1 MNNMKT
7 GRLLILFLINFTSLI
22 SCSNSKKIEF
32 SSENLL
38 VKENIV
44 SITIKEDDY
53 LGSKVNILE
62 EGNINNIVDKILK
75 ITKESKLNSKQTEY
89 INKETNVDLLASL
102 AFETQIYVVS
112 KDNKMNFYTY
122 SNDLYFYEVLN
133 GKYVAFN
140 GDIESYSYINGF
152 LGGEYE

>member
-1 MNNMKT
+1 MKNT
-7 GRLLILFLINFTSLI
+7 RLLFLLLINFTSLV
-22 SCSNSKKIEF
+22 SCSSSANIKF
-32 SSENLL
+32 SNENLL

-62 EGNINNIVDKILK
+62 EENINNIVNKILE
-75 ITKESKLNSKQTEY
+75 ITKESNFNLKQTEY
-89 INKETNVDLLASL
+89 INKKTNVDLLASL

-112 KDNKMNFYTY
+112 KENKMNFYTY

>member
-1 MNNMKT
+1 M
-7 GRLLILFLINFTSLI
+7 LLINFTSLV
-22 SCSNSKKIEF
+22 SCSSSTNIKF

-44 SITIKEDDY
+44 SITIKKDDY
-53 LGSKVNILE
+53 LGSKINILE
-62 EGNINNIVDKILK
+62 EENINNIVNKILE
-75 ITKESKLNSKQTEY
+75 ITKESNFNSKQTEY
-89 INKETNVDLLASL
+89 INKKTNVDLLASL

-112 KDNKMNFYTY
+112 KENKMNFYTY

-140 GDIESYSYINGF
+140 GDIESYSYINVF

>member
-7 GRLLILFLINFTSLI
+7 GRLLFLFLINFTSLV
-22 SCSNSKKIEF
+22 SCSSSKNIEF

-62 EGNINNIVDKILK
+62 GENIDNIVDKILE
-75 ITKESKLNSKQTEY
+75 ITKESKFNSKQTEY
-89 INKETNVDLLASL
+89 INKKTNVDLLASL

-112 KDNKMNFYTY
+112 KENKMNFYIY

>member
-1 MNNMKT
+1 MKNI
-7 GRLLILFLINFTSLI
+7 RLLFLFLINFTSLV
-22 SCSNSKKIEF
+22 SCSSSKNIEF

-62 EGNINNIVDKILK
+62 EGNIDNIVDKILE
-75 ITKESKLNSKQTEY
+75 ITKESNFNSKQTEY

-140 GDIESYSYINGF
+140 GDIESYSYFNGF

>member
-1 MNNMKT
+1 MKT
-7 GRLLILFLINFTSLI
+7 GRLLILFLLNFTSLV
-22 SCSNSKKIEF
+22 SCSSSKNIEF

-44 SITIKEDDY
+44 SITIKDDDY

-62 EGNINNIVDKILK
+62 EENINNIVNKILE
-75 ITKESKLNSKQTEY
+75 ITKESNFNSKQTEY
-89 INKETNVDLLASL
+89 INKKTNVNLVASL

-112 KDNKMNFYTY
+112 KENKMNFYTY

-133 GKYVAFN
+133 EKYVAFN

>member
-1 MNNMKT
+1 MKNN
-7 GRLLILFLINFTSLI
+7 RLLFLFLINFTSLV
-22 SCSNSKKIEF
+22 SCSSSKNIEF

-44 SITIKEDDY
+44 SISIKEDDY
-53 LGSKVNILE
+53 LGSKVNILKE
-62 EGNINNIVDKILK
+62 ENINNIVDKILE
-75 ITKESKLNSKQTEY
+75 ITKESNINLKQTEY
-89 INKETNVDLLASL
+89 INKKINVNLAASL

-112 KDNKMNFYTY
+112 KENKMNFYTY

>member
-7 GRLLILFLINFTSLI
+7 GRLLILFLLNFTSLV
-22 SCSNSKKIEF
+22 SCSSSKNIEF

-44 SITIKEDDY
+44 SITIKDDDY

-62 EGNINNIVDKILK
+62 EENIYNIVDKILE
-75 ITKESKLNSKQTEY
+75 ITKESNFNSKQTEY
-89 INKETNVDLLASL
+89 INKKTNVNLVASL

-112 KDNKMNFYTY
+112 KENKMNFYTY

-133 GKYVAFN
+133 EKYVAFN

>member
-1 MNNMKT
+1 MKNI
-7 GRLLILFLINFTSLI
+7 RLLFLFLINFTSLV
-22 SCSNSKKIEF
+22 SCSSSKNIEF

-62 EGNINNIVDKILK
+62 GENINNIVDKIFE
-75 ITKESKLNSKQTEY
+75 ITKENKFNSKQTEY
-89 INKETNVDLLASL
+89 INKKTNFDLLASL

-122 SNDLYFYEVLN
+122 SNDLYFYEVIN

>member
-1 MNNMKT
+1 MKNN
-7 GRLLILFLINFTSLI
+7 RLLFLFLINFTSLV
-22 SCSNSKKIEF
+22 SCSSSKNIKF
-32 SSENLL
+32 SNENLL
-38 VKENIV
+38 VKENVV

-53 LGSKVNILE
+53 LGTKVNILE
-62 EGNINNIVDKILK
+62 EENINNIVDKILE
-75 ITKESKLNSKQTEY
+75 ITKKSKFNSKQTEY

>member
-1 MNNMKT
+1 MKNI
-7 GRLLILFLINFTSLI
+7 RLLFLFLINFTSLV
-22 SCSNSKKIEF
+22 SCFSSKNIEF

-53 LGSKVNILE
+53 LGSKVNNLE
-62 EGNINNIVDKILK
+62 GENINNIVNKILE
-75 ITKESKLNSKQTEY
+75 ITKESKFNLKQTEY
-89 INKETNVDLLASL
+89 INKKTNVDLLASL
-102 AFETQIYVVS
+102 AFETQIYVVL
-112 KDNKMNFYTY
+112 KENKMNFYTY

-133 GKYVAFN
+133 GRYVAFN

>member
-1 MNNMKT
+1 MKNT
-7 GRLLILFLINFTSLI
+7 RLLFLFLINFTSLV
-22 SCSNSKKIEF
+22 SCSSSTNIKF

-62 EGNINNIVDKILK
+62 EGKIDNIVDKILE
-75 ITKESKLNSKQTEY
+75 ITKESKFNSKQTEY
-89 INKETNVDLLASL
+89 INKKTNVNLVASL
-102 AFETQIYVVS
+102 AFETQIYFVS
-112 KDNKMNFYTY
+112 KENKMNFYTY

-133 GKYVAFN
+133 GKYEAFN

>member
-1 MNNMKT
+1 MKNI
-7 GRLLILFLINFTSLI
+7 RLLFLFLINFTSLV
-22 SCSNSKKIEF
+22 SCSSSKNIEF
-32 SSENLL
+32 SSEKLL

-62 EGNINNIVDKILK
+62 GENINNIVDKILE
-75 ITKESKLNSKQTEY
+75 ITKENKFNSKQTEY
-89 INKETNVDLLASL
+89 INKKTNFDLLASL

-122 SNDLYFYEVLN
+122 SNDLYFYEVIN

>member
-1 MNNMKT
+1 MKT

-62 EGNINNIVDKILK
+62 EGNINNIVDKILE
-75 ITKESKLNSKQTEY
+75 ITKESKFNSKQTEY

-112 KDNKMNFYTY
+112 KENKMNFYTY

>member
-1 MNNMKT
+1 MKNI
-7 GRLLILFLINFTSLI
+7 RLLFLFLINFTSLV
-22 SCSNSKKIEF
+22 SCSSSKNIEF

-62 EGNINNIVDKILK
+62 EENINNIVDKILE
-75 ITKESKLNSKQTEY
+75 ITKKSKFNSKQTEY
-89 INKETNVDLLASL
+89 INKKTNVDLLASL

-112 KDNKMNFYTY
+112 KENKMNFYTY
-122 SNDLYFYEVLN
+122 SNDLYFYEVIN

-152 LGGEYE
+152 LGG

>member
-1 MNNMKT
+1 MS
-7 GRLLILFLINFTSLI
+7 LINFTSLV
-22 SCSNSKKIEF
+22 SCSSSKNIEF

-44 SITIKEDDY
+44 SITIKEDGY

-62 EGNINNIVDKILK
+62 GENINNIVDKILE
-75 ITKESKLNSKQTEY
+75 ITKENKFNSKQTEY
-89 INKETNVDLLASL
+89 IYKKTNFDLLASL

-122 SNDLYFYEVLN
+122 SNDLYFYEVIN

>member
-1 MNNMKT
+1 MKNI
-7 GRLLILFLINFTSLI
+7 RLLFLFLINFTSLV
-22 SCSNSKKIEF
+22 SCSSSKNIEF

-62 EGNINNIVDKILK
+62 GENINNIVDKKLE
-75 ITKESKLNSKQTEY
+75 ITKENKFNSKQTEY
-89 INKETNVDLLASL
+89 INKKTNFDLLASL

-122 SNDLYFYEVLN
+122 SNDLYFYEVIN

>member
-1 MNNMKT
+1 MKT
-7 GRLLILFLINFTSLI
+7 GRLLFLLLINFTSLV
-22 SCSNSKKIEF
+22 SCSSSKNIEF

-53 LGSKVNILE
+53 LGTKVNILE
-62 EGNINNIVDKILK
+62 EENINNIVDKILE
-75 ITKESKLNSKQTEY
+75 ITKESKFNSKQTEY
-89 INKETNVDLLASL
+89 INKKTNVDLLASL

>member
-1 MNNMKT
+1 MKNI
-7 GRLLILFLINFTSLI
+7 RLLFLFLINFTSLV
-22 SCSNSKKIEF
+22 SCSSSKNIDF

-62 EGNINNIVDKILK
+62 GENINNIVDKILE
-75 ITKESKLNSKQTEY
+75 ITEESKFNSKQTEY
-89 INKETNVDLLASL
+89 INKKTNVDLLASL

-112 KDNKMNFYTY
+112 KENKMNFYTY

>member
-62 EGNINNIVDKILK
+62 GENINNIVDKILE
-75 ITKESKLNSKQTEY
+75 ITKESKFNSKQTEY
-89 INKETNVDLLASL
+89 INNKNNVDILASL

>member
-7 GRLLILFLINFTSLI
+7 GRLLILFLLNFTSLV
-22 SCSNSKKIEF
+22 SCSSSKNIEF

-38 VKENIV
+38 VKENVV
-44 SITIKEDDY
+44 SITIKEDEY

-62 EGNINNIVDKILK
+62 SENINNIVDKILE
-75 ITKESKLNSKQTEY
+75 ITKESKFNSKQTEY
-89 INKETNVDLLASL
+89 INKKTNVNLAASL

-112 KDNKMNFYTY
+112 KENKMNFYAY

-140 GDIESYSYINGF
+140 GDIDSYSYINEF

>member
-1 MNNMKT
+1 MKNN
-7 GRLLILFLINFTSLI
+7 RLLFLFLINFTSLV
-22 SCSNSKKIEF
+22 SCSSSKNIEF
-32 SSENLL
+32 LSENLL

-62 EGNINNIVDKILK
+62 EENINNIVDKILE
-75 ITKESKLNSKQTEY
+75 ITNESKFNSKQTEY
-89 INKETNVDLLASL
+89 INKKTNVDLLASL

-133 GKYVAFN
+133 GKYLAFN
-140 GDIESYSYINGF
+140 GDIDSYSYINGF

>member
-1 MNNMKT
+1 MKNI
-7 GRLLILFLINFTSLI
+7 RLLFLFLINFTSLV
-22 SCSNSKKIEF
+22 SCSSSKNIEF

-53 LGSKVNILE
+53 LGTKVNILE
-62 EGNINNIVDKILK
+62 EENINNIVNKILE
-75 ITKESKLNSKQTEY
+75 ITKESNFNSKQTEY
-89 INKETNVDLLASL
+89 INKKTNVDLLASL

-112 KDNKMNFYTY
+112 KENKMNFYTY

>member
-1 MNNMKT
+1 MKNN
-7 GRLLILFLINFTSLI
+7 RLLFLFLINFTSLV
-22 SCSNSKKIEF
+22 SCS
-32 SSENLL
+32 SSTNIKFCNENLL

-62 EGNINNIVDKILK
+62 EGNIDNIVDKILE
-75 ITKESKLNSKQTEY
+75 ITKESNFNSKQTEY
-89 INKETNVDLLASL
+89 INNKNNVDILASL

-112 KDNKMNFYTY
+112 KENKMNFYTY

>member
-1 MNNMKT
+1 MKNI
-7 GRLLILFLINFTSLI
+7 RLLFLFLINFTSLV
-22 SCSNSKKIEF
+22 SCSSSKNIEF

-62 EGNINNIVDKILK
+62 GENINNIVDKILE
-75 ITKESKLNSKQTEY
+75 ITEESKFNSKQTEY
-89 INKETNVDLLASL
+89 INKDTNVDLLASL

-152 LGGEYE
+152 LGGEHE

>member
-1 MNNMKT
+1 MKNI
-7 GRLLILFLINFTSLI
+7 RLLFLFLINFTSLI

-62 EGNINNIVDKILK
+62 EENINNIVNKILE
-75 ITKESKLNSKQTEY
+75 ITKESKFNSKQTEY
-89 INKETNVDLLASL
+89 INKKTNVNLLTSL

-112 KDNKMNFYTY
+112 KENKMNFYSY
-122 SNDLYFYEVLN
+122 SNDLYFYEILN

>member
-1 MNNMKT
+1 MKNT
-7 GRLLILFLINFTSLI
+7 RLLFLFLINFTSLV
-22 SCSNSKKIEF
+22 SCSSSTNIKF

-62 EGNINNIVDKILK
+62 EGKIDNIVDKILE
-75 ITKESKLNSKQTEY
+75 ITKESKFNSKQTEY
-89 INKETNVDLLASL
+89 INKKTNVNLVASL
-102 AFETQIYVVS
+102 AFKTQIYFVS
-112 KDNKMNFYTY
+112 KENKMNFYTY

>member
-1 MNNMKT
+1 MKT
-7 GRLLILFLINFTSLI
+7 GRLLILFLLNFTSLV
-22 SCSNSKKIEF
+22 SCSSSKNIEF

-38 VKENIV
+38 VKENVV

-62 EGNINNIVDKILK
+62 SENINNIVDKILE
-75 ITKESKLNSKQTEY
+75 ITKESKFNSKQTEY
-89 INKETNVDLLASL
+89 INKKTNVNLAASL

-112 KDNKMNFYTY
+112 KENKMNFYAY

-140 GDIESYSYINGF
+140 GDIESYSYINEF

>member
-1 MNNMKT
+1 MKNI
-7 GRLLILFLINFTSLI
+7 RLLFLFLINFTSLV

-112 KDNKMNFYTY
+112 KENKMNFYTY

>member
-7 GRLLILFLINFTSLI
+7 GRLLILFLLNFTSLV
-22 SCSNSKKIEF
+22 SCSSSKNIEF

-62 EGNINNIVDKILK
+62 SENINNIVDKILE
-75 ITKESKLNSKQTEY
+75 ITKESKFNSKQTEY
-89 INKETNVDLLASL
+89 INKKTNVNLAASL

-112 KDNKMNFYTY
+112 KENKMNFYTY

>member
-1 MNNMKT
+1 MKNI
-7 GRLLILFLINFTSLI
+7 RLLFLFLIIFTSLV
-22 SCSNSKKIEF
+22 SCSSSKNIEF

-62 EGNINNIVDKILK
+62 GENINNIVDKILE
-75 ITKESKLNSKQTEY
+75 ITKENKFNSKQTEY
-89 INKETNVDLLASL
+89 INKKTNFDLLASL

-122 SNDLYFYEVLN
+122 SNDLYFYEVIN

>member
-7 GRLLILFLINFTSLI
+7 GRLLILLLLNFTSLV
-22 SCSNSKKIEF
+22 SCSSSKNIEF

-62 EGNINNIVDKILK
+62 GENINNIVDKILE
-75 ITKESKLNSKQTEY
+75 ITKESKFNSKQTGH
-89 INKETNVDLLASL
+89 INKE
-102 AFETQIYVVS
+102 
-112 KDNKMNFYTY
+112 NKMNFYTY

>member
-1 MNNMKT
+1 MKNI
-7 GRLLILFLINFTSLI
+7 RLLFLFLINFTSLV
-22 SCSNSKKIEF
+22 SCSSSKNIDF

-62 EGNINNIVDKILK
+62 GENINNIVDKILE
-75 ITKESKLNSKQTEY
+75 ITKESKFNSKQTEY
-89 INKETNVDLLASL
+89 INKKTNLDLLASL

-112 KDNKMNFYTY
+112 KENKMNFYTY

>member
-1 MNNMKT
+1 MKNT
-7 GRLLILFLINFTSLI
+7 RLLFLLLINFTSLV
-22 SCSNSKKIEF
+22 SCSSSTNIKF

-62 EGNINNIVDKILK
+62 EENINNIVDKILE
-75 ITKESKLNSKQTEY
+75 ITKESKFNSKQTEY

-102 AFETQIYVVS
+102 ALETQIYVVS

>member
-1 MNNMKT
+1 MKNI
-7 GRLLILFLINFTSLI
+7 RLHFLFLIKFTSLV
-22 SCSNSKKIEF
+22 SCYSSKNIEF

-62 EGNINNIVDKILK
+62 GENINNIVDKILE
-75 ITKESKLNSKQTEY
+75 ITKENKFNSKQTEY
-89 INKETNVDLLASL
+89 INKKTNFDLLASL

-122 SNDLYFYEVLN
+122 SNDLYFYEVIN

>member
-1 MNNMKT
+1 MKT
-7 GRLLILFLINFTSLI
+7 GRLIILFLLNFTSLV
-22 SCSNSKKIEF
+22 SCYSSKNIEF

-38 VKENIV
+38 VKENVV

-62 EGNINNIVDKILK
+62 SENINNIVDKILE
-75 ITKESKLNSKQTEY
+75 ITKESKFNSKQTEY
-89 INKETNVDLLASL
+89 INKKTNVNLAASL

-112 KDNKMNFYTY
+112 KENKMNFYAY

-140 GDIESYSYINGF
+140 GDIESYSYINEF

>member
-1 MNNMKT
+1 MKNI
-7 GRLLILFLINFTSLI
+7 RLLFLFLINFTSLV
-22 SCSNSKKIEF
+22 SCSSSKNIEF

-62 EGNINNIVDKILK
+62 EGNIDNIVDKILE
-75 ITKESKLNSKQTEY
+75 ITKESNFNSKQTEY

-112 KDNKMNFYTY
+112 KENKMNFYTY